1 MPFEKGQ
8 SGNPAGRPRG
18 SRNRAAI
25 LFENLLEGDS
35 EAIARKAIELAKEGD
50 IAAIRICL
58 DRLAPA
64 RKIDPVVFELPPLAK
79 AADTVAAAA
88 RIVAAVA
95 AGELAPYR
103 SCRPRKGDRHLRAGA
118 GDNCLRG
125 APRQARGGQRNPTTP
140 GGGTYMTQSL
150 LNRLE
155 KLEKMREGR
164 RRTHMRWR
172 CTGDTWAD
180 YEAWRDRLI
189 AEGKAS
195 ADDHFLY
202 LSWK

>member
-1 MPFEKGQ
+1 
-8 SGNPAGRPRG
+8 
-18 SRNRAAI
+18 
-25 LFENLLEGDS
+25 
-35 EAIARKAIELAKEGD
+35 
-50 IAAIRICL
+50 
-58 DRLAPA
+58 
-64 RKIDPVVFELPPLAK
+64 
-79 AADTVAAAA
+79 
-88 RIVAAVA
+88 
-95 AGELAPYR
+95 
-103 SCRPRKGDRHLRAGA
+103 
-118 GDNCLRG
+118 
-125 APRQARGGQRNPTTP
+125 
-140 GGGTYMTQSL
+140 MTQSL